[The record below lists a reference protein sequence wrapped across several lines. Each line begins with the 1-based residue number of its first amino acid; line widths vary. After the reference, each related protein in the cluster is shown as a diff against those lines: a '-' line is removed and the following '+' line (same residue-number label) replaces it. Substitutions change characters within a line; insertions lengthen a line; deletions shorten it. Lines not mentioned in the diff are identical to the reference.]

1 MINSKRII
9 DAIDEEIE
17 LAFSYMS
24 IKKKT
29 KELSLHI
36 QALNRLRAF
45 ICKESEYERSA
56 CRNILD
62 KTNYKVGE
70 ENY

>member
-24 IKKKT
+24 FKKKT
-29 KELSLHI
+29 KDLSLHI

-45 ICKESEYERSA
+45 ICKESQYERLA
-56 CRNILD
+56 HRNILD
-62 KTNYKVGE
+62 RTNYKAGD